1 MTFWLKSCPKCGGDL
16 EAVEALLET
25 YVECVQC
32 GLELTPGQ
40 EQVSRRG
47 GRVRAAPPA
56 PAPAL
61 THEGRHVKAA

>member
-1 MTFWLKSCPKCGGDL
+1 MRFWLRACPKCDGDL
-16 EAVEALLET
+16 EAAEDILET

-32 GLELTPGQ
+32 GLELTPAQ
-40 EQVSRRG
+40 ERVLRRG
-47 GRVRAAPPA
+47 GRVRAALPL

>member
-1 MTFWLKSCPKCGGDL
+1 MTFWLRSCPKCGGDL
-16 EAVEALLET
+16 EAVDSLLET

-32 GLELTPGQ
+32 GLELTPAQ
-40 EQVSRRG
+40 EYVLRRG
-47 GRVRAAPPA
+47 GHVRAVSPV

>member
-16 EAVEALLET
+16 EEVDAPLET

-32 GLELTPGQ
+32 GPELTPGQ
-40 EQVSRRG
+40 EHVLRRG
-47 GRVRAAPPA
+47 GRVRAAAPV

>member
-1 MTFWLKSCPKCGGDL
+1 MTFWLRSCPKCGGDL
-16 EAVEALLET
+16 EAVDSLLET

-32 GLELTPGQ
+32 GLELTPVQ
-40 EQVSRRG
+40 EQVLRSG
-47 GRVRAAPPA
+47 GRVRAVPPV